1 MIALQEAL
9 ISKLFR
15 IDVERIYKEITEH
28 IKHSRIN
35 FSKSTIGLHALNN
48 SRECSKGEYVFN
60 LKREKRDYQLTAIAR
75 DPFTRDAFCRTV

>member
-9 ISKLFR
+9 IPKLSR
-15 IDVERIYKEITEH
+15 IDGERIYKKITED

-48 SRECSKGEYVFN
+48 SRECSEVEYVFN

-75 DPFTRDAFCRTV
+75 DPFTRGEFCRTV